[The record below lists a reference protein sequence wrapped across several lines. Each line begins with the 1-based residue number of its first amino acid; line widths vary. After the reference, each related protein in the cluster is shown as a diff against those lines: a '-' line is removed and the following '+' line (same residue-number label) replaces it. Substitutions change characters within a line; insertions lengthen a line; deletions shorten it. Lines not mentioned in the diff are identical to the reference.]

1 MEILLDKIRNT
12 NETFL
17 FTYRQTP
24 SDSWVKKFLK
34 DNGIEFSHVGNTA
47 HVPKKELRCHK
58 LWPDFCKGT
67 PMPLKTNKRFLAIH
81 G

>member
-47 HVPKKELRCHK
+47 HLYQKK
-58 LWPDFCKGT
+58 
-67 PMPLKTNKRFLAIH
+67 N
-81 G
+81 